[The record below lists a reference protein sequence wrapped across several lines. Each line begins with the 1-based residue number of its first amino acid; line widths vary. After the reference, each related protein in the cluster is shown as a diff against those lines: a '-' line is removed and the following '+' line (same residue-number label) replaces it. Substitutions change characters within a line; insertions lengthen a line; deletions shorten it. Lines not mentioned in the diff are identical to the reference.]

1 MPNGYKGWFFYIAAR
16 FRLQPQQLQFHTRYH
31 TRVPGVLFLAAI
43 AVAVLVAYNIGGAT
57 TAPAFAPSIG
67 ANLLSKLAA
76 GGLMAAFFFLGA
88 WTIGRRV
95 VDTLGSEI
103 VHTSDVFTPESS
115 VIVLGLIGLGLL
127 LGNLIG
133 APASTSMTTVGA
145 IAGLGVASGQ
155 LDWNVFGEIVTWW
168 LITPVLGFGLSAV
181 AGRYYYATI
190 EERVEE
196 QQDTGRLLTLT
207 REGGFPRP
215 TLTPAGRN
223 ERLVGL
229 FVIGIGCL
237 MAFSSGTSNIANV
250 IAPLVGS
257 DQIAMNP
264 GILFGSAV
272 VAVGA
277 LTIGRRTL
285 ETLGNEIA
293 ALPLPGAFI
302 VAPVSAI
309 LVTSLAT
316 LGIPASFVVIAT
328 FCIAGVGWGRTT
340 RRDEADLGI
349 DSIRNADLEMPRLS
363 KVTSISDMRARST
376 NAAEEAVFDPVTTT
390 QVVVLQH
397 GIPAVVAL
405 GSYVTFALR

>member
-1 MPNGYKGWFFYIAAR
+1 MAELFFWA
-16 FRLQPQQLQFHTRYH
+16 
-31 TRVPGVLFLAAI
+31 GI
-43 AVAVLVAYNIGGAT
+43 AVAILVAYNIGGAT
-57 TAPAFAPSIG
+57 IAPAFAPSIG
-67 ANLLSKLAA
+67 SDLISKIAA
-76 GGLMAAFFFLGA
+76 GGLMSAFFFLGA

-95 VDTLGSEI
+95 VDTLGGEI
-103 VHTSDVFTPESS
+103 VHTPDVFTPESS

-145 IAGLGVASGQ
+145 IAGLGIASGE
-155 LDWNVFGEIVTWW
+155 LDWSVLGEIVTWW
-168 LITPVLGFGLSAV
+168 LITPVLGFATSAA
-181 AGRYYYATI
+181 AGRYYYPTI
-190 EERVEE
+190 EERVDEH
-196 QQDTGRLLTLT
+196 DHSNRLLTFTLQ
-207 REGGFPRP
+207 GWFPRP
-215 TLTPAGRN
+215 TLTASGRN

-229 FVIGIGCL
+229 LVVGVGCL

-257 DQIAMNP
+257 DQVAMNP
-264 GILFGSAV
+264 GILLGSAA

-309 LVTSLAT
+309 LVTALAA

-328 FCIAGVGWGRTT
+328 FCIAGLGWGRTT
-340 RRDEADLGI
+340 RRDEAAVGI
-349 DSIRNADLEMPRLS
+349 DSMSDADLEVPRLS
-363 KVTSISDMRARST
+363 KLTSISDIRARST
-376 NAAEEAVFDPVTTT
+376 DAAEGAVFDPVTTI
-390 QVVVLQH
+390 QIVVLQH
-397 GIPAVVAL
+397 GISALVAL
-405 GSYVTFALR
+405 GSFLTFTLG